1 MFTSMT
7 VKRVYVVLLP
17 PGAISKHSTLVRMV
31 KIYKRW
37 RLLTLLHHKL
47 FSRVSFIPY
56 TKCSENDETPNQK
69 ELVYSNKQ
77 TDNMI

>member
-1 MFTSMT
+1 
-7 VKRVYVVLLP
+7 
-17 PGAISKHSTLVRMV
+17 MV